1 MTQRSPEPRSKPAP
15 TPGMPFLKGL
25 LLGLVLGV
33 GLSAAVAL
41 YVSHMPSPFV
51 SHSAQFST
59 APDKPI
65 AEMPDISRQG
75 LMNPSPVGAGSTAG
89 AAPQIPGPDHAG
101 PPAVDGAAPPQAA
114 TAPSAPEAT
123 IPPKSAEP
131 SAVTYF
137 VQTGAFGRES
147 EAENQRANLAL
158 MGVDAVVLSP
168 EAGDKSL
175 YRVRVGPIVSVDE
188 VRTLVATLKNNGIST
203 NIIKVSSVKP
213 KDASSR

>member
-1 MTQRSPEPRSKPAP
+1 MTQRSPEPRPKPAP

-51 SHSAQFST
+51 SHSAQSST

-75 LMNPSPVGAGSTAG
+75 LMNPSPVSAGTASP
-89 AAPQIPGPDHAG
+89 APQISGQGNAAA
-101 PPAVDGAAPPQAA
+101 PAVDAVAPPQAA
-114 TAPSAPEAT
+114 TALPAQEDA

-131 SAVTYF
+131 SAVSYF
-137 VQTGAFGRES
+137 VQTGAFARES

-158 MGVDAVVLSP
+158 MGVDAAVLSP
-168 EAGDKSL
+168 ETGDKSL

-203 NIIKVSSVKP
+203 NIIKVNSVKP